1 MESKESITELDGLT
15 FYYSFLSGS
24 KKIMEH
30 QRDLNKINVFPV
42 ADADTGTNMA
52 TTIRFI
58 IDNTAPKESFKETV
72 DSIAEAALDGAR
84 GNSGVILAQFFY
96 GLSRSIGQDAK
107 VLMHNFSAAVQQA
120 VDYTYKAISKP
131 VEGTILTVIRRWGA
145 YISENVHKTL
155 DYVKMFRDS
164 YKVAHHTMENE
175 RMEILKN
182 TNNVDAGAKGFVL
195 FLEGINEFLRDRNID
210 SLQHLTQDIVL
221 IEAEDET
228 IPLEMGKFR
237 FCTEAQLSGVNLD
250 KDKIRARIEKW
261 GDSLVVAGSEK
272 KVRLHIHTD
281 NPAEFFQDLYGYGDI
296 VYQKADDMRR
306 QFESAHHRKANIAL
320 VTDSACDLPQQLLDH
335 YQIHM
340 LPINIHFGKN
350 HFLDK
355 ITITPNHFYD
365 LVETSPDYP
374 TTSQTNESLFLS
386 TYSFLSSHYDSV
398 IALNMSALLSGT
410 YRNSASA
417 AERIAAEHGKPITTL
432 DSKTLSGS
440 LGLIVLRTA
449 QAIEAGMPHEEIT
462 KHVEEWIASSKL
474 FVAVKTLKYMV
485 RGGRVSAMK
494 GAIAN
499 LLHIKPIITITEE
512 GKTHNVSQAFS
523 QKGLLKQI
531 DKTVR
536 KYVET
541 HKVWNYCIVHAHN
554 MPEALNYAADM
565 EKIIGK
571 PPAYIQDISPVIGVH
586 AGWGTVAIGLL
597 PE

>member
-1 MESKESITELDGLT
+1 
-15 FYYSFLSGS
+15 
-24 KKIMEH
+24 
-30 QRDLNKINVFPV
+30 
-42 ADADTGTNMA
+42 
-52 TTIRFI
+52 
-58 IDNTAPKESFKETV
+58 
-72 DSIAEAALDGAR
+72 
-84 GNSGVILAQFFY
+84 
-96 GLSRSIGQDAK
+96 
-107 VLMHNFSAAVQQA
+107 
-120 VDYTYKAISKP
+120 
-131 VEGTILTVIRRWGA
+131 
-145 YISENVHKTL
+145 
-155 DYVKMFRDS
+155 MFHDS
-164 YKVAHHTMENE
+164 YKVAHHSMENE
-175 RMEILKN
+175 RMDILKN

-195 FLEGINEFLRDRNID
+195 FLEGINEFMRDRNIE

-228 IPLEMGKFR
+228 IPLEMGKYR
-237 FCTEAQLSGVNLD
+237 FCTEAQLSGTALD

-306 QFESAHHRKANIAL
+306 QFESAHHRKAKIAI

-355 ITITPNHFYD
+355 ITITPHHFYD
-365 LVETSPDYP
+365 LVETSPVYP

-386 TYSFLSSHYDSV
+386 QYSFLSSHYDSV
-398 IALNMSALLSGT
+398 IALNMSANLSGT
-410 YRNSASA
+410 YKNSASA
-417 AERIAAEHGKPITTL
+417 AQRIASEHGKPISVM

-449 QAIEAGMPHEEIT
+449 QAIEAGKSHEEVTGLIQ
-462 KHVEEWIASSKL
+462 EWIAKSKL

-512 GKTHNVSQAFS
+512 GKTHNFSSAFS
-523 QKGLLKQI
+523 QKGLLKKI
-531 DKTVR
+531 DKTVEEFVAAN
-536 KYVET
+536 KI
-541 HKVWNYCIVHAHN
+541 WNYCIVHAHN

-586 AGWGTVAIGLL
+586 AGWGTVGIGLL